1 MTERQRGRKL
11 QERRARYLRANPL
24 CKHCLAKGLVTQAVE
39 VDHITPLHKGGKD
52 CFDTNGQGLCVP
64 CHKDKTA
71 KDRGGRGRTGVDG
84 WPLG

>member
-39 VDHITPLHKGGKD
+39 VDHIQPLEKDGAD
-52 CFDTNGQGLCVP
+52 CFDTNGQGLCKP
-64 CHKDKTA
+64 CHREKTA
-71 KDRGGRGRTGVDG
+71 RDKGARVAVGVDG
-84 WPLG
+84 WPIE

>member
-39 VDHITPLHKGGKD
+39 VDHIQPLHKGGKD

-64 CHKDKTA
+64 CHREKTA
-71 KDRGGRGRTGVDG
+71 RDRGGRGPVGIDG
-84 WPLG
+84 WPIS